1 MSEMASYYKKN
12 LKGKMDFEKGLWN
25 NIDSNLVNE
34 LRNKEGF
41 NFTSFRSN
49 HEYFTNKRCQDGI
62 YHLITFLVQK
72 NKENEVW
79 IQENSTNLNFV
90 METPTLIH
98 QKAGF
103 SDNNEPS
110 GVDLKK

>member
-49 HEYFTNKRCQDGI
+49 HEYFTNKRC
-62 YHLITFLVQK
+62 
-72 NKENEVW
+72 
-79 IQENSTNLNFV
+79 
-90 METPTLIH
+90 
-98 QKAGF
+98 
-103 SDNNEPS
+103 
-110 GVDLKK
+110 